1 VSVGLVDTTRRC
13 WRPRATRWL
22 ACALAPVCLQVAA
35 QAPGMPA
42 GSAGSAPASASAP
55 ASEMQ
60 PDVRAW
66 WARIQ
71 SAASNRNYQG
81 TLVFSA
87 GGLVSSSRVAHYCDG
102 TQRYQRI
109 DALDGQARQVL
120 RHNELVKTLW
130 PANRVAVV
138 EPRQA
143 LSGFPALPSGEVNP
157 ATSYEARLLGHER
170 IAGHDAQVL
179 LFKPRDN
186 LRFAQRLWAE
196 RSTGL
201 LLRADVLDPRG
212 EVLETSAFT
221 DLHLGARLQP
231 EAVVAGMKKLV
242 GWKELRP
249 QIGRTQLDAE
259 GWTLAHPVVGFNLVS
274 CVKRPLVADGNGDVQ
289 VLQSV
294 FSDGLTQVSVFV
306 EPFDAQRH
314 QASLS
319 RVGATHSVAAQAGAW
334 WITVVGD
341 VPMNTANQFIKALER
356 KR

>member
-1 VSVGLVDTTRRC
+1 
-13 WRPRATRWL
+13 
-22 ACALAPVCLQVAA
+22 LAPVCLQVTA
-35 QAPGMPA
+35 QPPSLPNSG
-42 GSAGSAPASASAP
+42 GSAPASSMAP
-55 ASEMQ
+55 DAQ
-60 PDVRAW
+60 PDTRSW

-71 SAASNRNYQG
+71 SAAINRNYQG

-87 GGLVSSSRVAHYCDG
+87 GGLVSSSRVAHFCDG

-143 LSGFPALPSGEVNP
+143 LSGFPALPSGDVNP
-157 ATSYEARLLGHER
+157 AMSYEARWLGQER

-179 LFKPRDN
+179 LFRPRDN

-196 RSTGL
+196 RDTGL
-201 LLRADVLDPRG
+201 LLRADVLDPHG

-221 DLHLGARLQP
+221 DLHLGARMQP
-231 EAVVAGMKKLV
+231 EAVVAAMKKLV

-259 GWTLAHPVVGFNLVS
+259 GWTLAHPVSGFSLVS
-274 CVKRPLVADGNGDVQ
+274 CVKRPLVADGAGDVQ

-306 EPFDAQRH
+306 EPFDARRH
-314 QASLS
+314 QGSRS

-341 VPMNTANQFIKALER
+341 VPMNTADQFIKALER